1 MQFEVPQW
9 LPPAFVRAV
18 QGAGSPLPREDLVA
32 ACAAI
37 LERWSTPDRVYHGV
51 QHLIDTAAMLET
63 LIPETHEPGLV
74 PPAPRGPGAGA
85 VVGGGD
91 EPGGGEVL
99 QQRLGRS
106 LLDAEGICD

>member
-1 MQFEVPQW
+1 MQFEVPPW

-63 LIPETHEPGLV
+63 LIPETH
-74 PPAPRGPGAGA
+74 
-85 VVGGGD
+85 
-91 EPGGGEVL
+91 
-99 QQRLGRS
+99 
-106 LLDAEGICD
+106 

>member
-37 LERWSTPDRVYHGV
+37 LERW
-51 QHLIDTAAMLET
+51 
-63 LIPETHEPGLV
+63 
-74 PPAPRGPGAGA
+74 
-85 VVGGGD
+85 
-91 EPGGGEVL
+91 
-99 QQRLGRS
+99 
-106 LLDAEGICD
+106 